1 MGRVSAVPEPDL
13 VLISWSRNPLVA
25 GSPRRIVLLVSLA
38 MLLLAELI

>member
-25 GSPRRIVLLVSLA
+25 GSRVESLPLVSLA